1 MSVIKVNEAAYYA
14 TWLDYFNSLMIHNQI
29 FPETSY
35 EFLGFKYQD
44 SRLAAVVKQVF
55 VATDTTADLE
65 TVKTVLAFN
74 GFSNIK
80 RHDFYNQELGLLLE
94 DMHDENVIA
103 KADALLFIDTV
114 FYIAGKSFTY

>member
-1 MSVIKVNEAAYYA
+1 M
-14 TWLDYFNSLMIHNQI
+14 
-29 FPETSY
+29 
-35 EFLGFKYQD
+35 
-44 SRLAAVVKQVF
+44 
-55 VATDTTADLE
+55 ATDTTADLE